1 MTMSKGKLQAVMPI
15 KQQGTLS
22 LANLSLPSNPLARR
36 WLGLAP
42 ALIIIF
48 VFMVIPII
56 ILGVYSFKPADSYGG
71 VDPGFSVDAWIQLL
85 FDRDLDDSLIFD
97 PVYLIIIS
105 RSLLLAAMATIASL
119 LVGFPVAWYIV
130 QQSPRK
136 REILLFLVTIPFW
149 TNLLIRAYSWILI
162 LGKEGMIEKVLYGVG
177 AIDGTLEMM
186 YSSGAIAVGLIYS
199 YIPLMILPI
208 YASLEKLDFS
218 LIEAGQDLYARRW
231 TVLRRIVIPLCLP
244 GIVAGCILVFV
255 LSLGDFISPSILGG
269 GKTMMLS
276 NLIQFQFSS
285 ARNWPFGGA
294 LTMLLL
300 VIVAMGSWIYV
311 KVSDGESISH

>member
-1 MTMSKGKLQAVMPI
+1 MEI
-15 KQQGTLS
+15 K
-22 LANLSLPSNPLARR
+22 LPSNPVARR

-42 ALIIIF
+42 ALITIF
-48 VFMVIPII
+48 VFMVLPIAL
-56 ILGVYSFKPADSYGG
+56 LGLYSFKPADSYGG
-71 VDPGFSVDAWIQLL
+71 VEAGYSLDAWIQLF
-85 FDRDLDDSLIFD
+85 FDRDLDDTLIFD
-97 PVYLIIIS
+97 SVYLQIIW
-105 RSLLLAAMATIASL
+105 RSVVLAAIGTTLSF

-130 QQSPRK
+130 QQPPER
-136 REILLFLVTIPFW
+136 RDILLLLVTIPFW

-162 LGKEGMIEKVLYGVG
+162 LGKDGMIEQPLLALGVIDESLGMMYTNTATGVG
-177 AIDGTLEMM
+177 L
-186 YSSGAIAVGLIYS
+186 VYS

-208 YASLEKLDFS
+208 YASLEKLDFG
-218 LIEAGQDLYARRW
+218 LIEAAHDLYADRG
-231 TVLRRIVIPLCLP
+231 TVIKRIVIQLCAP

-269 GKTMMLS
+269 GKKMMLS

-300 VIVAMGSWIYV
+300 LIVAFGSYFYI
-311 KVSDGESISH
+311 KASRKSADLEK

>member
-1 MTMSKGKLQAVMPI
+1 MEIKLPTNPI
-15 KQQGTLS
+15 
-22 LANLSLPSNPLARR
+22 ARR

-42 ALIIIF
+42 ALITIF
-48 VFMVIPII
+48 IFMVLPIAL
-56 ILGVYSFKPADSYGG
+56 LGVYSFKPADSYGG
-71 VDPGFSVDAWIQLL
+71 VEAGFSLNAWTQL
-85 FDRDLDDSLIFD
+85 FFYRDLDDSLVFD
-97 PVYLIIIS
+97 AVYLQIIW
-105 RSLLLAAMATIASL
+105 RSVELAAIGTTISF

-130 QQSPRK
+130 QQPSER
-136 REILLFLVTIPFW
+136 RNILLLLVTIPFW

-162 LGKEGMIEKVLYGVG
+162 LGKDGMIEQPLLALGL
-177 AIDGTLEMM
+177 IDESLEMM
-186 YSSGAIAVGLIYS
+186 YGSMAIGVGLVYS

-208 YASLEKLDFS
+208 YASLEKLDFG
-218 LIEAGQDLYARRW
+218 LIEAAHDLYADRW
-231 TVLRRIVIPLCLP
+231 TVIRRIVIPLCAP

-269 GKTMMLS
+269 GKKMMLS

-300 VIVAMGSWIYV
+300 MIVAFGSYFYIKASR
-311 KVSDGESISH
+311 KVAALEK

>member
-1 MTMSKGKLQAVMPI
+1 VNQTSQTKPADVQTPLLGRV
-15 KQQGTLS
+15 
-22 LANLSLPSNPLARR
+22 NLPTNPVTRR
-36 WLGLAP
+36 WLGLGP
-42 ALIIIF
+42 ALLIIVIF
-48 VFMVIPII
+48 MLIPII

-105 RSLLLAAMATIASL
+105 RSLLLAAMATTVSL

-130 QQSPRK
+130 QQKPRH
-136 REILLFLVTIPFW
+136 REMLLFLVTIPFW
-149 TNLLIRAYSWILI
+149 TNLLIRAYAWILI

-177 AIDGTLEMM
+177 AIDSSLGMM
-186 YSSGAIAVGLIYS
+186 YSSGAIGVGLVYS

-218 LIEAGQDLYARRW
+218 LVEAGQDLYASRM
-231 TVLRRIVIPLCLP
+231 TVLRKIVVPLCIP

-300 VIVAMGSWIYV
+300 AIVAIGSFFYL
-311 KVSDGESISH
+311 KVSDDTTTH

>member
-1 MTMSKGKLQAVMPI
+1 MNTESAAAPVRKPLLGRLH
-15 KQQGTLS
+15 
-22 LANLSLPSNPLARR
+22 LPRNPMARR
-36 WLGLAP
+36 WLGLSP
-42 ALIIIF
+42 ALLIIF
-48 VFMVIPII
+48 FFMVIPIV

-71 VDPGFSVDAWIQLL
+71 VDPGFSLDAWIQLL

-97 PVYLIIIS
+97 PVYLIIIG
-105 RSLLLAAMATIASL
+105 RSLLLAAMATAVSL

-130 QQSPRK
+130 QQNPRR
-136 REILLFLVTIPFW
+136 REMLLFLVTIPFW
-149 TNLLIRAYSWILI
+149 TNLLIRAYAWILI

-177 AIDGTLEMM
+177 AIDSSLEMM
-186 YSSGAIAVGLIYS
+186 YSSGAIGVGLIYS

-218 LIEAGQDLYARRW
+218 LVEAGQDLYASRM
-231 TVLRRIVIPLCLP
+231 TVLRRIVVPLCLP
-244 GIVAGCILVFV
+244 GIIAGCILVFV

-300 VIVAMGSWIYV
+300 AIVAVGSFFYL
-311 KVSDGESISH
+311 KASDGNATH

>member
-1 MTMSKGKLQAVMPI
+1 MNTESAAAPARKPLLGRLH
-15 KQQGTLS
+15 
-22 LANLSLPSNPLARR
+22 LPRNPMARR
-36 WLGLAP
+36 WLGLSP
-42 ALIIIF
+42 ALLIIF
-48 VFMVIPII
+48 FFMVIPIV
-56 ILGVYSFKPADSYGG
+56 ILGLYSFKPADSYGG
-71 VDPGFSVDAWIQLL
+71 VDPGFSLDAWIQLL

-97 PVYLIIIS
+97 PVYLIIIG
-105 RSLLLAAMATIASL
+105 RSLLLAAMATAVSL

-130 QQSPRK
+130 QQNPRR
-136 REILLFLVTIPFW
+136 REMLLFLVTIPFW
-149 TNLLIRAYSWILI
+149 TNLLIRAYAWILI

-177 AIDGTLEMM
+177 VIDSSLEMM
-186 YSSGAIAVGLIYS
+186 YSSGAIGVGLIYS

-218 LIEAGQDLYARRW
+218 LVEAGQDLYASRM

-244 GIVAGCILVFV
+244 GIIAGCILVFV

-300 VIVAMGSWIYV
+300 AIVAVGSFFYL
-311 KVSDGESISH
+311 KASDGTATH